1 MSVANDNN
9 GDPNAVPNNNNNNDN
24 NDNNNSNVNGNGN
37 ANNNANN
44 NNAANN
50 NQTKQVVKRP
60 VRRPGKQLPDRP
72 QRALCCLSLKNPLR
86 KLCINV
92 IEWKYP
98 FYSSC
103 FVRFD
108 GFFSVFFFYR
118 RPKGPVR
125 NVRSSEMVRRR
136 QRKRISRRPLRKRRI
151 RRNTANVEI

>member
-9 GDPNAVPNNNNNNDN
+9 GDPSAVPNNNNNNDN
-24 NDNNNSNVNGNGN
+24 NDNNNSNVNSN
-37 ANNNANN
+37 ANANNNNNNNANN

-98 FYSSC
+98 FYSLLLS

-108 GFFSVFFFYR
+108 GFFRFFFFI
-118 RPKGPVR
+118 
-125 NVRSSEMVRRR
+125 SA
-136 QRKRISRRPLRKRRI
+136 QRDR
-151 RRNTANVEI
+151 